1 MEELKILVGMVADL
15 PQMALWVVALFFAYK
30 VTIVGSIFGVLRLLI
45 LKVHSWATTPRENV
59 VTEVRDSDVDR
70 LTIRD
75 AYPELINQIERIRG
89 IGVRDRSSRYVHVRD
104 VEWLRDAISEKLV
117 RDAEREQ

>member
-15 PQMALWVVALFFAYK
+15 PQMALWVVALFFTYK

-45 LKVHSWATTPRENV
+45 IKAHSWLTTPRENIV
-59 VTEVRDSDVDR
+59 REVKDSDVDR

-75 AYPELINQIERIRG
+75 AYPELINQIERLRG
-89 IGVRDRSSRYVHVRD
+89 VGRGQRDSRYIHTQD
-104 VEWLRDAISEKLV
+104 VEWLRDAITEKIK
-117 RDAEREQ
+117 RGDQA